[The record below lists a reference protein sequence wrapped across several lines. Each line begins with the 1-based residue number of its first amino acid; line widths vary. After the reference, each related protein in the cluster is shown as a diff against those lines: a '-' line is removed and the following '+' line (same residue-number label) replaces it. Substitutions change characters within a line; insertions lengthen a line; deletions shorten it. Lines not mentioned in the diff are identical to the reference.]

1 MPSEVTH
8 KFWTQSALT
17 FPTNIPACTFSAS
30 QALQACPTSPEPL
43 QALASLRYEMGDSA
57 EALLLLH
64 RSMALWFPA
73 MQERRKAADNEDGDD
88 DDEDEDLDLD
98 GGSDGIQADGQEDE
112 GSGAEQRGGACGKGV
127 RLREGVAGGD
137 MDVDDEQGGDE
148 GEAVEESEEEDEE
161 AEEDDLPSYEFQ
173 FECAKL
179 LLELEQGTETA
190 VQVRMVLW

>member
-1 MPSEVTH
+1 
-8 KFWTQSALT
+8 
-17 FPTNIPACTFSAS
+17 
-30 QALQACPTSPEPL
+30 
-43 QALASLRYEMGDSA
+43 MGDSA

-73 MQERRKAADNEDGDD
+73 MQERRKAADNEDVDEDD
-88 DDEDEDLDLD
+88 DDEEDEDLDLD
-98 GGSDGIQADGQEDE
+98 GGSDGIQTDGQEDG

-127 RLREGVAGGD
+127 RLREGAEAGN

-148 GEAVEESEEEDEE
+148 GEAGEESEEEDEE
-161 AEEDDLPSYEFQ
+161 AEEEDLPSYEFQ

-190 VQVRMVLW
+190 VQVRMVFWRIWRFGQTWHRWQHNHLVRSVDGNVQGLLHALCMHAT